1 MDEKSHYGI
10 QGAYCNPAETGGDG
24 LPEQLFQ
31 LRQKLGQ
38 KAKQVTACACFRRE
52 LSGEPDAGNLP
63 VRFDEGRMSRAS
75 ASLTLLLYRLS
86 RLTSLTFT
94 SHTPIKNG
102 ARGKC
107 PSRR

>member
-94 SHTPIKNG
+94 SHTPEALATI
-102 ARGKC
+102 AD
-107 PSRR
+107 